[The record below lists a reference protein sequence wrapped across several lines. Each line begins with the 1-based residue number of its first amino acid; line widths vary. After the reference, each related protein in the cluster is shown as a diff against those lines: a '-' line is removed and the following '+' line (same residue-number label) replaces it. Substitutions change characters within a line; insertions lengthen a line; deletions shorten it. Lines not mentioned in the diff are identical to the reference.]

1 MRWFSTPMK
10 VVGILSSVFAARKTE
25 TPRMVSGTLGEDCYF
40 VVGQK
45 VMRCSDAPFPEPSEL
60 WDQCVGAGNDAFDF
74 YECRC
79 RFFDFSPR

>member
-10 VVGILSSVFAARKTE
+10 VVGVLSSVFAARKTE

-45 VMRCSDAPFPEPSEL
+45 VMRCSDSPLPELGERM
-60 WDQCVGAGNDAFDF
+60 DQGVGAVSDLFDF
-74 YECRC
+74 HACL
-79 RFFDFSPR
+79 FSISDRGSL